1 MTEKE
6 KINELTKQVRKL
18 SDVIQQVSELICAK
32 DIKHPI
38 QEIYELIESA
48 QRQHEAGSYTVASKA
63 LDEAKTNALVC
74 QLDKDVFFV
83 LGEFI
88 KHYQE
93 SYISITKETKYNK
106 EPLASEFGSSCDLRR
121 LKSSNYI

>member
-6 KINELTKQVRKL
+6 KINELTKQVKKL

-88 KHYQE
+88 KNIKLMRNVDH
-93 SYISITKETKYNK
+93 
-106 EPLASEFGSSCDLRR
+106 PLPSDYGSSCAMRR
-121 LKSSNYI
+121 LKTSYSVHPKGE